1 MREMEETQ
9 GNISQA
15 LEQIPTQA
23 YIGLA
28 VGSILASAFLYI
40 TGRRSAAI
48 FVGQWPP
55 TFAAFALIY
64 KLLHPSTERP
74 IEEMRKAGGT
84 VRETAQEMREMGGR
98 MGR

>member
-9 GNISQA
+9 RNVTQV

-28 VGSILASAFLYI
+28 VGSILASAFFYL
-40 TGRRSAAI
+40 TGRRTTAL

-64 KLLHPSTERP
+64 KLLHPSGERP
-74 IEEMRKAGGT
+74 IEQMRHAGEQ
-84 VRETAQEMREMGGR
+84 VRETAREMGSR
-98 MGR
+98 TSR